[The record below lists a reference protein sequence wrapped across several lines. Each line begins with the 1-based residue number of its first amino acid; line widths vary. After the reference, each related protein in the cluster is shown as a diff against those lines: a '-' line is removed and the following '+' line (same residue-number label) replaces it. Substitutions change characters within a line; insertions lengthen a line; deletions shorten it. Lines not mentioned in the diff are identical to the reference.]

1 MKNQVI
7 LSVPGT
13 QRQAACPTTVKAG
26 DPVLLGAIPAVA
38 INDYE
43 SIYGGTTFEITGS
56 YALTVIGHSSIS
68 PVADEAIGQGA
79 KIYATGGTLDPTTD
93 VTTGITLSAT
103 LPPAGI
109 FFGTLDP
116 QYQAGVAAGATDT
129 AAWVRLGAI

>member
-26 DPVLLGAIPAVA
+26 DPVLLGKDPAVA

-43 SIYGGTTFEITGS
+43 SIYGGTTFECTGT
-56 YALTVIGHSSIS
+56 YALTVIGRSVES
-68 PVADEAIGQGA
+68 PATGAAINPGD
-79 KIYATGGTLDPTTD
+79 KIYATGTLDTATN
-93 VTTGITLSAT
+93 VTTGLTLDAAT
-103 LPPAGI
+103 GGT

-116 QYQAGVAAGATDT
+116 QYRTTVASNATDT
-129 AAWVRLGAI
+129 AAWVRLGAV

>member
-13 QRQAACPTTVKAG
+13 QRQSKCPITVKSG
-26 DPVLLGAIPAVA
+26 DAVLLGAVPAVA

-56 YALTVIGHSSIS
+56 YVLTVIGRSVES
-68 PVADEAIGQGA
+68 PVTTHAVNGGD
-79 KIYATGGTLDPTTD
+79 KVYAVGTLDVTTNVTTGLTIDVNTGGT
-93 VTTGITLSAT
+93 
-103 LPPAGI
+103 

-116 QYQAGVAAGATDT
+116 QYPGAPVTAGSTDT
-129 AAWVRLGAI
+129 GAWVRLGAI